1 MEYNRIADIKRLQ
14 FIINT
19 LNENLPKGSKV
30 LDVGCGN
37 GIISRGIGK
46 EGYQVHGI
54 DISEKAIEKA
64 KSLTTLENV
73 TFDNISAEQ
82 LVADGNKYDAVIC
95 SEVLEHLNN
104 PEKLLGVLY
113 DSLQDNGVLIV
124 TVPNG
129 AGPRETFVTRPVIRM
144 QQKNSLL
151 WRMLPKIKKMLGYT
165 GTTVQS
171 DADDLTHVQF
181 FTKKSLEKLAASNH
195 FKIVKFGVTNF
206 IDDVFPFS
214 LLTKRIFY
222 LQKLDAAL
230 ADRLPSR
237 FSGSFVTVWKKEG
250 FSNSH
255 PGQRMVSDKVNEL
268 KS

>member
-1 MEYNRIADIKRLQ
+1 MEYNRVADIKRLQ

-19 LNENLPKGSKV
+19 LNENLLKGAKV

-37 GIISRGIGK
+37 GIISRGIG
-46 EGYQVHGI
+46 EQGYRVHGI
-54 DISEKAIEKA
+54 DISDKAIEKA
-64 KSLTTLENV
+64 KSLTKLENV

-95 SEVLEHLNN
+95 SEVLEHLNE
-104 PEKLLGVLY
+104 PGKLLKVLY
-113 DSLQDNGVLIV
+113 ESLNDSGVLIV

-129 AGPRETFVTRPVIRM
+129 RGPREMFVTKPVIRM
-144 QQKNSLL
+144 QQKNNWM
-151 WRMLPKIKKMLGYT
+151 WRTLPKVKKLLGYS

-181 FTKKSLEKLAASNH
+181 FTRKSLESLAEANN

-214 LLTKRIFY
+214 FLTKRIKY

-230 ADRLPSR
+230 ADKFPPE
-237 FSGSFVTVWKKEG
+237 FAGSFVTVWKKNPVI
-250 FSNSH
+250 SINTST
-255 PGQRMVSDKVNEL
+255 KVGAFAQTM
-268 KS
+268 KA

>member
-1 MEYNRIADIKRLQ
+1 MEYNRIADIKRLK
-14 FIINT
+14 FIVAT

-46 EGYQVHGI
+46 EGYHVHGI
-54 DISEKAIEKA
+54 DISDKAIEKA
-64 KSLTTLENV
+64 RALTNLENV

-95 SEVLEHLNN
+95 SEVLEHLNQ
-104 PEKLLGVLY
+104 PEKLLRVLY
-113 DSLQDNGVLIV
+113 ESLMNNGLLIV

-129 AGPRETFVTRPVIRM
+129 HGPREMFVTKPVIRM
-144 QQKNSLL
+144 QQKNNWM
-151 WRMLPKIKKMLGYT
+151 WRTLPKVKKMLGYS

-181 FTKKSLEKLAASNH
+181 FSRKSLEGLAASNN
-195 FKIVKFGVTNF
+195 FTITKFGVTNF

-214 LLTKRIFY
+214 ILTKRIKY
-222 LQKLDAAL
+222 LQKLDAAF
-230 ADRLPSR
+230 ADRIPAKYA
-237 FSGSFVTVWKKEG
+237 GSFVTVWKK
-250 FSNSH
+250 NI
-255 PGQRMVSDKVNEL
+255 
-268 KS
+268 

>member
-19 LNENLPKGSKV
+19 LKENFPKGAKV

-37 GIISRGIGK
+37 GIISRGIGSH
-46 EGYQVHGI
+46 GYRVYGI
-54 DISEKAIEKA
+54 DISDKAIEKA
-64 KSLTTLENV
+64 KMLTKLENV

-95 SEVLEHLNN
+95 SEVLEHLND
-104 PEKLLGVLY
+104 PGKLLKVLY
-113 DSLQDNGVLIV
+113 ESLDNGGVLIV

-129 AGPRETFVTRPVIRM
+129 KGPREMFVTKPVIRM
-144 QQKNSLL
+144 QKKNNWM
-151 WRMLPKIKKMLGYT
+151 WRTLPKVKKLLGYT

-181 FTKKSLEKLAASNH
+181 FTKNSLEGLAEANN

-214 LLTKRIFY
+214 FLTKRIKY

-230 ADRLPSR
+230 ADKLPSK
-237 FSGSFVTVWKKEG
+237 FAGSFVSVWKKSLVVPNNASTKAGAFAETV
-250 FSNSH
+250 
-255 PGQRMVSDKVNEL
+255 QA
-268 KS
+268 

>member
-19 LNENLPKGSKV
+19 LNENLPKGSTV

-46 EGYQVHGI
+46 EGYHVHGI
-54 DISEKAIEKA
+54 DISDKAIEKA
-64 KSLTTLENV
+64 RMLTTLDNV

-82 LVADGNKYDAVIC
+82 LVANGNKYGAVIC
-95 SEVLEHLNN
+95 SEVLEHLNH
-104 PEKLLGVLY
+104 PDKLLQVLY
-113 DSLQDNGVLIV
+113 NSLQNNGILIV

-129 AGPRETFVTRPVIRM
+129 RGPREMLVTRPVIRM
-144 QQKNSLL
+144 QQKNNWM
-151 WRMLPKIKKMLGYT
+151 WRMLPKAKKMLGYS

-181 FTKKSLEKLAASNH
+181 FTRKSLERLAKANN
-195 FKIVKFGVTNF
+195 FTIIKFGVTNF

-214 LLTKRIFY
+214 LLTKRIKY
-222 LQKLDAAL
+222 LQKFDAVV
-230 ADRLPSR
+230 ADKLPVEYA
-237 FSGSFVTVWKKEG
+237 GSFVSVWKKN
-250 FSNSH
+250 FQSF
-255 PGQRMVSDKVNEL
+255 K
-268 KS
+268 